1 MELRYTAT
9 IAFNLYA
16 ESDEQAI
23 KKLKKLLKKIE
34 ADNVRALEL
43 EQNPFASFN
52 IKKVQL

>member
-9 IAFNLYA
+9 IALNLYA
-16 ESDEQAI
+16 ESDKQAI
-23 KKLKKLLKKIE
+23 KKLKKLIKKIE
-34 ADNVRALEL
+34 ADNVRAIEL